1 MRVVL
6 SILACIFFLKADVV
20 SIYRTQG
27 LAAVEEYI
35 QNQLQNYEYWSEA
48 LAKQDVKYG
57 YYEDLDYLIHAQK
70 SKKELRVYK
79 IDNNKFENIFTTSVL
94 IGKGSGDKQ
103 QEGDLKTPVGAYF
116 FTERKT
122 ELDPFYGPL
131 ALVTSYPNGYDV
143 LQNKNGGGIWI
154 HGMPSHNKRDDFTK
168 GCIALE
174 NDQLVNFDK
183 LIDMKRSALLISE
196 NNHIETN
203 LHEISVILSRLYEWR
218 SAWRDSDIELYI
230 SFYSDKFRKIDG
242 MNFEEFKK
250 YKQAIFSKNE
260 EKKIIFSKINVMP
273 YPNILNKKMFKIS
286 YLQNYQ
292 TKNHKSFGPKELY
305 VELIGNNI
313 FILAE
318 S

>member
-6 SILACIFFLKADVV
+6 SILACVFFLKADVV

-48 LAKQDVKYG
+48 LAKQDIKYG
-57 YYEDLDYLIHAQK
+57 YYEDLDYVIHAQK

-79 IDNNKFENIFTTSVL
+79 INNNKFENIFTTSVL

-103 QEGDLKTPVGAYF
+103 QEGDLKTPVGAYT

-122 ELDPFYGPL
+122 ELDSFYGPL

-154 HGMPSHNKRDDFTK
+154 HGMPTNNKRDDFTK

-174 NDQLVNFDK
+174 NDQLVHLDK
-183 LIDMKRSALLISE
+183 LVDMKRSALLISE

-218 SAWRDSDIELYI
+218 SAWRDSDIELYL

-260 EKKIIFSKINVMP
+260 EKKIIFSKINVIP
-273 YPNILNKKMFKIS
+273 YPNISNKKMFKIS

-292 TKNHKSFGPKELY
+292 AKNHKSLGMKELY